1 MPRRPR
7 GRALRPTSHLP
18 HVDGEQRGDVGAVR
32 VLVQDP
38 VAAVG
43 KTREVSLVSHTL
55 PPDPQLPPQ
64 PPGLCSSHQRVALSS
79 HVTRWVLSISLPS
92 SSWAANRPQH
102 LLHGALAAAAP
113 DPQPT

>member
-43 KTREVSLVSHTL
+43 KTREVSLEPAPT
-55 PPDPQLPPQ
+55 
-64 PPGLCSSHQRVALSS
+64 
-79 HVTRWVLSISLPS
+79 PS
-92 SSWAANRPQH
+92 PLTHSYPRSPRGCVPATSGW
-102 LLHGALAAAAP
+102 L
-113 DPQPT
+113 